1 MGFGFVLDL
10 FLINE
15 AHNLSFGEQNNTTN
29 TIWTKKKKNCSTCF
43 IKEANKL
50 KKADINPL
58 KNTSQCKNSMK
69 Y

>member
-29 TIWTKKKKNCSTCF
+29 TIWTKKKK
-43 IKEANKL
+43 IAL
-50 KKADINPL
+50 LAL
-58 KNTSQCKNSMK
+58 
-69 Y
+69 